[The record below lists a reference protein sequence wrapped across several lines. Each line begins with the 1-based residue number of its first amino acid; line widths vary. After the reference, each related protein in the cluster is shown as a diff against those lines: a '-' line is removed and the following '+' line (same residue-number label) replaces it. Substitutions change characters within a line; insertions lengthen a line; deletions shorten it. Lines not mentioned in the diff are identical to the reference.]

1 MTTAIASVLA
11 VAVLHITRQWMEGIF
26 TAADILGLNCLWKM
40 LHLSAS
46 DAI

>member
-1 MTTAIASVLA
+1 MTTDFVNVLA